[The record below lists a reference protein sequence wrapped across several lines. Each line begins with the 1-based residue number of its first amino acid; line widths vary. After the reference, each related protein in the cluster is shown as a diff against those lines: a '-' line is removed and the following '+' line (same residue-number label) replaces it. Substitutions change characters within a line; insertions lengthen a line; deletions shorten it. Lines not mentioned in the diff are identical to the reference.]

1 MVQVSQEINFT
12 LIDEVFSIQK
22 VHALKMRQSTAIE
35 RIALLKRLQK
45 WINTNKEDIRKA
57 IYADFKK
64 PYPEIDIS
72 EIFVV
77 NSELKHA
84 IKNVES
90 WMKPRKVSTPITMLG
105 SNSYIHY
112 EPKGVCLIISPW
124 NYPFNL
130 ALGPLVSALAAGCTA
145 IIKPSELTPH
155 TSALIRRLVE
165 ETFDTE
171 QVAVFEG
178 EVEVAQKLLSKPFD
192 HIFFT
197 GSPSVGKIIMKAA
210 AENLSSV
217 TLELGG
223 KSPAIVDRD
232 ADIKDA
238 AEKIVWGKFVNCGQ
252 TCIAPD
258 YLFIQRSIQPQLM
271 EAIKIQIK
279 KMYDPSGKGIESS
292 KDYARIVNNKHLK
305 RIKHLLADAE
315 SKGALVYT
323 GGYVDESENF
333 FEPTVLTNLTE
344 QMEIMQEEIFGPIL
358 PVLTF
363 DEINETIAYINS
375 KPKPLALYAFTKNKD
390 TIQQLFKG
398 TSSGGAVANDC
409 VLHFLQNELP
419 FGGVNNSGLG
429 KAHGHF
435 GFLAFS
441 NQKAV
446 LKQRIG
452 FTASKPLYPPY
463 GITSKKIIESLL
475 KWF

>member
-1 MVQVSQEINFT
+1 MEQVSQELNLT
-12 LIDEVFSIQK
+12 LIDEVFNLQK
-22 VHALKMRQSTAIE
+22 EKSLKMRHSPAVQ
-35 RIALLKRLQK
+35 RIALLKKLQH
-45 WINTNKEDIRKA
+45 WINEHQEDIRRA
-57 IYADFKK
+57 IFADFKK

-77 NSELKHA
+77 NSEIKHA
-84 IKNVES
+84 IKNLES
-90 WMKPRKVSTPITMLG
+90 WMKPKKVSTPLTMLG
-105 SNSYIHY
+105 STSYIHY

-165 ETFDTE
+165 ETFDKA

-178 EVEVAQKLLSKPFD
+178 EVEVAQKLLAKPFD

-223 KSPAIVDRD
+223 KSPAIIDRE
-232 ADIKDA
+232 ADLKDA

-258 YLFIQRSIQPQLM
+258 YLLVHRSVQPAFV
-271 EAIKIQIK
+271 EALKTQVE
-279 KMYDPSGKGIESS
+279 KMYDPSGKGVEKSN
-292 KDYARIVNNKHLK
+292 DYARIVNVRHLK
-305 RIKHLLADAE
+305 RLKHLLSDAE
-315 SKGALVYT
+315 NKGAQIYY
-323 GGYVDESENF
+323 GGYTDENECF
-333 FEPTVLTNLTE
+333 FEPTILTAVE
-344 QMEIMQEEIFGPIL
+344 DHMEVMQEEIFGPLL
-358 PVLTF
+358 PIKTY
-363 DEINETIAYINS
+363 DAIEEAIDYINS
-375 KPKPLALYAFTKNKD
+375 KPKPLALYAFSKNSGAIKR
-390 TIQQLFKG
+390 IFKA

-441 NQKAV
+441 NEKAV
-446 LKQRIG
+446 LQQRIG
-452 FTASKPLYPPY
+452 FTASKPLFPPY
-463 GITSKKIIESLL
+463 GLASKKIIQSLI